1 MPNVRHQSPR
11 NTNGSI
17 PLFYLGDRHTFRPLA
32 RQLRANHEFQRLGLE
47 PRIIGKVKNPYSL
60 RCIAEHF
67 VKTIRERQRRG
78 PYMLMGWCAHG
89 LLALE
94 TAQQLREQG
103 QSVALLIL
111 LETINPERLRQQ
123 PRWIR
128 GIARWQAKMNLMQ
141 FEYPF
146 RRSLRQRQPRDSVS
160 ARSAARFT
168 GIHGSLGSTLGRK
181 SEKIDLTRSTPLEIL
196 YAAAANYLPQPYDGA
211 VLLMRSRKGLFGFG
225 DDTHLGWSETL
236 GRKLEICE
244 TQGNHY
250 SMYVEPNVKELA
262 HQVSARLRDAERRW
276 RQKEREGRQI
286 A

>member
-1 MPNVRHQSPR
+1 MPNVRHQTQR
-11 NTNGSI
+11 DANGNI
-17 PLFYLGDRHTFRPLA
+17 TLFYLGDQHTFRPLA
-32 RQLRANHEFQRLGLE
+32 RQLGANHKFQRLGME

-103 QSVALLIL
+103 QSIALLIL

-128 GIARWQAKMNLMQ
+128 GFARWQAKMNLLQ
-141 FEYPF
+141 FEYLF
-146 RRSLRQRQPRDSVS
+146 RRSLRQQQPRDSIPTRP
-160 ARSAARFT
+160 ADKFT
-168 GIHGSLGSTLGRK
+168 GIHRNLGSTLGRK
-181 SEKIDLTRSTPLEIL
+181 SKKIGLTGSTPLEIL
-196 YAAAANYLPQPYDGA
+196 HAAAANYLPQPYDGA

-236 GRKLEICE
+236 GRKLEVCE
-244 TQGNHY
+244 TQGN
-250 SMYVEPNVKELA
+250 VKELA
-262 HQVSARLRDAERRW
+262 QQVSARLRDAERRW

>member
-11 NTNGSI
+11 NTNGNI
-17 PLFYLGDRHTFRPLA
+17 PLFYLGDNHTFRPLA
-32 RQLRANHEFQRLGLE
+32 RQLRANHEFQRLGME

-67 VKTIRERQRRG
+67 VQTIRERQPHG
-78 PYMLMGWCAHG
+78 PYMLMGWCVHG

-103 QSVALLIL
+103 QSIALLVL
-111 LETINPERLRQQ
+111 LETINPENLRQQ

-128 GIARWQAKMNLMQ
+128 GIARWQARMNLLQ
-141 FEYPF
+141 FEYMF
-146 RRSLRQRQPRDSVS
+146 RRSIRQQQPRESIS
-160 ARSAARFT
+160 TRSAGKFA
-168 GIHGSLGSTLGRK
+168 GIQGSLRSTLGRK
-181 SEKIDLTRSTPLEIL
+181 SKKIDLTRTTPLEVL

-225 DDTHLGWSETL
+225 DDAHLGWSKTL

-262 HQVSARLRDAERRW
+262 QQVSARLRDAERRW

>member
-1 MPNVRHQSPR
+1 MEPN
-11 NTNGSI
+11 
-17 PLFYLGDRHTFRPLA
+17 
-32 RQLRANHEFQRLGLE
+32 
-47 PRIIGKVKNPYSL
+47 IISKVKNPYSL

-103 QSVALLIL
+103 QSIALLIL

-128 GIARWQAKMNLMQ
+128 GIARWQAKMNLLP
-141 FEYPF
+141 FEYLF
-146 RRSLRQRQPRDSVS
+146 RRSLRQQQPRDSIS
-160 ARSAARFT
+160 ARSAAKTIGTHR
-168 GIHGSLGSTLGRK
+168 SLGSTLGRK
-181 SEKIDLTRSTPLEIL
+181 STKIDLTGSTPLEIL

-225 DDTHLGWSETL
+225 DDTHLG
-236 GRKLEICE
+236 
-244 TQGNHY
+244 
-250 SMYVEPNVKELA
+250 
-262 HQVSARLRDAERRW
+262 
-276 RQKEREGRQI
+276 
-286 A
+286 